1 MKKIIY
7 RVKATGKISHDSDYN
22 EYFRCCCRMSEKELL
37 ETITEFNEKQENLF
51 AEIVELDD
59 IAEFYAKRAES
70 YLGVPDDISKR
81 LRELA
86 SDIDDIATEIEA
98 VARK

>member
-7 RVKATGKISHDSDYN
+7 RVKATGKISHDGNYEDCLRAFHNEELIAEKINTYN
-22 EYFRCCCRMSEKELL
+22 KEGRILR
-37 ETITEFNEKQENLF
+37 

-59 IAEFYAKRAES
+59 VAEFYAKRAES
-70 YLGVPDDISKR
+70 YLGVPNDISKR
-81 LRELA
+81 LRDIA

>member
-7 RVKATGKISHDSDYN
+7 RVKATGKISHDGDYD
-22 EYFRCCCRMSEKELL
+22 EYFRCCERLSEKELA
-37 ETITEFNEKQENLF
+37 ETITAFNEKNENLF

-59 IAEFYAKRAES
+59 VAEFYAKRAET

-81 LRELA
+81 LRDIA